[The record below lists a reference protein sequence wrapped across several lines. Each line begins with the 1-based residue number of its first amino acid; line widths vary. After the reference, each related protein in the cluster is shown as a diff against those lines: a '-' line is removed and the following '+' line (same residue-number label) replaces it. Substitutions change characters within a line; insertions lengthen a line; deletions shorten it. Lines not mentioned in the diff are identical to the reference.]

1 MFSIIQHYISFFRYE
16 SDKQINSSGYPFAT
30 GVTLSKLILTT
41 TSSDQE
47 EKGTLKIFD
56 KKVTLDSFAIYWK
69 PKATLYSQDLHHIN
83 ENNIDHMFDQ
93 SIGTK
98 EVPNTKFKYLVGPIS
113 SEVIL
118 KWCQSPEKFDYTKP
132 QVRLFFRFLPK
143 YLFTIQNK
151 EKVL

>member
-1 MFSIIQHYISFFRYE
+1 M
-16 SDKQINSSGYPFAT
+16 
-30 GVTLSKLILTT
+30 TT

-132 QVRLFFRFLPK
+132 QVRLFLNFYQNI
-143 YLFTIQNK
+143 YLQYRTKKKFFK
-151 EKVL
+151 